1 MGITRLALYNNAS
14 LIIGEGEIASL
25 SENLP
30 IRRRFDRVWDDL
42 PLVDYC
48 LERGFWRFAK
58 RSVRLDYS
66 TDVDTSELGGY
77 RYAFEIPE
85 DAVGRNNIKVC
96 TDPEFR
102 TPIYDFEYDK
112 GYLVC
117 NYEVIYV
124 QYVSN
129 NEFYGGDLS
138 NWPPTFADYVAHEL
152 AFRVTKRTT
161 ESSGD
166 EDVVFAKKEKALTI
180 AKNKD
185 AMKESVKFPPKGKWI
200 MSRRRYSNGPQ
211 GGY

>member
-1 MGITRLALYNNAS
+1 MAITRLTIYNNAS
-14 LIIGEGEIASL
+14 LILGEGEIDNL

-42 PLVDYC
+42 PLVDFC

-66 TDVDTSELGGY
+66 TDVDTEELGGLK
-77 RYAFEIPE
+77 YAFEVPE

-96 TDPEFR
+96 TDPNFKS
-102 TPIYDFEYDK
+102 PIYDFEFDK
-112 GYLVC
+112 GFLVC
-117 NYEVIYV
+117 NYETIYV

-129 NEFYGGDLS
+129 DESYGSDLS

-161 ESSGD
+161 ESSND
-166 EDVVFAKKEKALTI
+166 EDINFAKKEKALTI
-180 AKNKD
+180 AKSKD
-185 AMKESVKFPPKGKWI
+185 AMKESVKFHPKGSWVS
-200 MSRRRYSNGPQ
+200 SRRGYSNSVRR
-211 GGY
+211 Y